1 MLVFYHR
8 RPLELDTDGIWC
20 VLPAS
25 FPENFQVH
33 LRKMWGVE
41 KKCKNAF
48 KCNLKE
54 LTTKKP
60 YSASGPWSVTMH
72 LLSSSLHLSCDSMA
86 CRVSFVEHFPVIK
99 FSFSLFLRPSFSP
112 HSFFTDIFQYDGC
125 LFHFLFLW
133 DLMAWLFY
141 CGSHVGVTQSKGW
154 LP

>member
-41 KKCKNAF
+41 KNCKNAF

-54 LTTKKP
+54 LTTKKA
-60 YSASGPWSVTMH
+60 YSASGPRSVTMH
-72 LLSSSLHLSCDSMA
+72 LPSSSLHLSCNSWSMA
-86 CRVSFVEHFPVIK
+86 CGVSFVQYYPVIR
-99 FSFSLFLRPSFSP
+99 FFFQLIFPLSFSP
-112 HSFFTDIFQYDGC
+112 YSFFTDIFQCDGC

-133 DLMAWLFY
+133 GLLAGLFY
-141 CGSHVGVTQSKGW
+141 CGSYGGVMQTRG
-154 LP
+154 

>member
-72 LLSSSLHLSCDSMA
+72 LPSSSLHLSCDSMA

-99 FSFSLFLRPSFSP
+99 FSFSLFLSPFFLHWYFSIWWVP
-112 HSFFTDIFQYDGC
+112 VSLP
-125 LFHFLFLW
+125 LFARAHGWVVLLW
-133 DLMAWLFY
+133 QPCWCY
-141 CGSHVGVTQSKGW
+141 SI
-154 LP
+154 